1 MGIKQYLMQ
10 FWKDANSYQSIDVTC
25 FNVQEFTEKWIIDK
39 IGKESLQ
46 SSTDKSKLLLAD
58 VSKQRELLIAFGF
71 YLVQNQNT
79 ENLYVSVQNE
89 VDAFLSNL

>member
-1 MGIKQYLMQ
+1 MKTKKDLIQ

-25 FNVQEFTEKWIIDK
+25 FNIEQFAKKWIEDK
-39 IGKESLQ
+39 IGQESLQ
-46 SSTDKSKLLLAD
+46 VSTNTNKLLVD